1 MSVFASQAR
10 RYSSTMSKFLRM
22 MDVLDLFSGQD
33 TLLTAED
40 MVRRLRVSRP
50 TAFRYARELTAA
62 GFLANY
68 SGSYSLGARI
78 ITLDYRIRESDPLLQ
93 LARPVMRELAT
104 EMTATVVLCRIYN
117 HEIINVHQEEAQ
129 LGSMPII
136 SRGRPL
142 PLFSGSASKT
152 MLAHLPQAKVR
163 RLYEAHAH
171 QPEVQAIGTSWA
183 DFWAAMK
190 KIRQRGYY
198 VSIREVSEFSV
209 GIAAPIALPKVGTVA
224 VLSLVLP
231 AERLPVLNV
240 DGLGARVVQIAQDMA
255 QKLSDLTHL
264 HEEEESAV

>member
-1 MSVFASQAR
+1 
-10 RYSSTMSKFLRM
+10 MSKFLRM
-22 MDVLDLFSGQD
+22 MDVLDLFSGQA

-40 MVRRLRVSRP
+40 IARLLQVSRP

-78 ITLDYRIRESDPLLQ
+78 ITLDYRIRESDPVLHM
-93 LARPVMRELAT
+93 ARPVMRELAT

-117 HEIINVHQEEAQ
+117 EEIINVYQEEAQ

-136 SRGRPL
+136 GRGRPL

-163 RLYEAHAH
+163 RLYEAHSA
-171 QPEVQAIGTSWA
+171 QPEVQAIGNTWA
-183 DFWAAMK
+183 EFWAAMK
-190 KIRQRGYY
+190 KIRQRGFY

-209 GIAAPIALPKVGTVA
+209 GIAAPIALPHVGAVA

-231 AERLPVLNV
+231 AERLPVLNI
-240 DGLGARVVQIAQDMA
+240 DGLGARVVAHAQSIATQLA
-255 QKLSDLTHL
+255 DLTSA
-264 HEEEESAV
+264 HEHSSPS